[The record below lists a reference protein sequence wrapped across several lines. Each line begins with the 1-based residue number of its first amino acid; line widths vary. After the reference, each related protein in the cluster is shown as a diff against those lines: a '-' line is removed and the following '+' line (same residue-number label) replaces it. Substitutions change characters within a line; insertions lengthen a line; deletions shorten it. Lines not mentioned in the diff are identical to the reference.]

1 MKKCLLC
8 LEVVDTVN
16 HDGLCDECVECISNE
31 ESQWLM
37 DQEDYLKYLDEDEG
51 EE

>member
-8 LEVVDTVN
+8 REVVDIVN
-16 HDGLCDECVECISNE
+16 HDGLCDECVEYISNE
-31 ESQWLM
+31 EAQRLM
-37 DQEDYLKYLDEDEG
+37 DQEDYLKYLDEEG